1 MTIGKRI
8 GDLRKARGYSQ
19 EYVAEQL
26 DVSRQAVSKWETD
39 AAAPDTY
46 NLIALAELFDVSVEY
61 IATGKIPEAPLQ
73 REPLQ
78 KPGLSVTQ
86 IVGLI
91 LLGTGL
97 LSLILGL
104 ILSEILILLS
114 LYLILGGILCLKVRK
129 KLWFIAMWSFC
140 ALSIFVVYILMGR
153 SPFMIFIPQNYKG
166 GWTNLQKS
174 FILDYLLWIGTIAA
188 VAVTIWIKKKKK

>member
-61 IATGKIPEAPLQ
+61 IATGKIPETPVS

-78 KPGLSVTQ
+78 KPGLSITQ
-86 IVGLI
+86 IVGLV

-114 LYLILGGILCLKVRK
+114 LYLILGGILCLAVHKN
-129 KLWFIAMWSFC
+129 LWFVAMWSFW

-153 SPFMIFIPQNYKG
+153 SPFMIFIPQNYEG
-166 GWTNLQKS
+166 EWTNLKKS

-188 VAVTIWIKKKKK
+188 VAVTVWIKKKKK